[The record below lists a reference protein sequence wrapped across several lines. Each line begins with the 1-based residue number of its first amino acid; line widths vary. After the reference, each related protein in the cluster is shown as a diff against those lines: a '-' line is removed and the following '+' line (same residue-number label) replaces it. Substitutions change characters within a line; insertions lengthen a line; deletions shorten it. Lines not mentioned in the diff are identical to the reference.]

1 MMSQTVQQIIT
12 IHILPNISRNKGN
25 QVMTFGQLRKYN
37 MRNTFL

>member
-12 IHILPNISRNKGN
+12 IHILPIRNKGN